1 MLTDWQGTG
10 WSGVAQIARGRE
22 NFNSSVD
29 SIIKIVYTTLK
40 SCDLLQQV
48 FIKLTGSIISVKR
61 IVSLLLPRN
70 LRGEGS

>member
-1 MLTDWQGTG
+1 MLTDRQGTG
-10 WSGVAQIARGRE
+10 WSGVAQIARGRD
-22 NFNSSVD
+22 SSVD